1 VSDITRILDRGYTMI
16 WREGRTEDALR
27 GLGDDFEWV
36 VPDHP
41 EGAVRHGADSVIEFF
56 REWTEPWDDLEL
68 DWEIHEAGPERALA
82 IIDMRGRG
90 RGSGVPTEMRVGQLW
105 TFRDGRAVRME
116 MYSDLDEARRAA
128 GIDPPAAP

>member
-1 VSDITRILDRGYTMI
+1 MSDITRLLDRGYTMI
-16 WREGRTEDALR
+16 WREGRMEDALR

-56 REWTEPWDDLEL
+56 REWAEPWDDLEL
-68 DWEIHEAGPERALA
+68 DWQIHEAGADRALA

-90 RGSGVPTEMRVGQLW
+90 RASGVPAEMRVGQLW
-105 TFRDGRAVRME
+105 TSRDGRVVRME
-116 MYSDLDEARRAA
+116 MYTDVDEALRAA
-128 GIDPPAAP
+128 GLA